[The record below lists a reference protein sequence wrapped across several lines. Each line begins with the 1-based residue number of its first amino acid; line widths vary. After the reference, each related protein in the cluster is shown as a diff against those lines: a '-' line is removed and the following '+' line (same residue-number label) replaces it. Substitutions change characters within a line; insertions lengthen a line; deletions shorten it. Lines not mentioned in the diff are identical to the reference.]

1 MPFATKL
8 TLEARI
14 ERTALQLEAARKR
27 QKSAAQ
33 RITKL
38 DKKLTKL
45 KAQQATKEV
54 EDTNSED
61 MPF

>member
-45 KAQQATKEV
+45 KAQQATKEG

>member
-14 ERTALQLEAARKR
+14 ERTALQLKAARKTHI
-27 QKSAAQ
+27 SAAK
-33 RITKL
+33 RINKL

-45 KAQQATKEV
+45 KAQQAAKEG